1 MADSKTLYHTPQG
14 HVLRCGCCD
23 HLEVVFRQTHVRLQ
37 ADQLTELAREAASIN
52 TEHWEVG
59 SLGVVRV
66 TPPGTAVEVR
76 LLLEREALREWQDLL
91 AGTAAMLE
99 LDDLLANTL
108 S

>member
-1 MADSKTLYHTPQG
+1 MAKSKTLYHTSQG

-23 HLEVVFRQTHVRLQ
+23 HLEVVFRQTHVRLRPEDLG
-37 ADQLTELAREAASIN
+37 ALYREATSVS
-52 TEHWEVG
+52 TERWEVG

-66 TPPGTAVEVR
+66 TPKGSPVEVR
-76 LLLEREALREWQDLL
+76 LLLECEALREWQDLL

-99 LDDLLANTL
+99 LDDLLADTL

>member
-1 MADSKTLYHTPQG
+1 MTHSKTLYHTPQG

-23 HLEVVFRQTHVRLQ
+23 HLEVVFRQTLIRLKPEDLG
-37 ADQLTELAREAASIN
+37 ALAKDAASVN

-66 TPPGTAVEVR
+66 TPPGTDIEVR
-76 LLLEREALREWQDLL
+76 LLLECEALREWQDLL

-99 LDDLLANTL
+99 LDDLIADTL